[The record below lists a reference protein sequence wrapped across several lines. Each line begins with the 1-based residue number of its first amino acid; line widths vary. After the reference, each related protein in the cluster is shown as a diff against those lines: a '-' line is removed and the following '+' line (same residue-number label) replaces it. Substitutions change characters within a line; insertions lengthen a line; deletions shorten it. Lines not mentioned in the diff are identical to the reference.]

1 MLKKLMLYFRNST
14 KSQNEMIENIF
25 AQLSEVNE
33 RVKTLEKINMK
44 RAKNEPNRRI
54 MGAFGKYQ
62 M

>member
-54 MGAFGKYQ
+54 MGAFGKKQ
-62 M
+62 